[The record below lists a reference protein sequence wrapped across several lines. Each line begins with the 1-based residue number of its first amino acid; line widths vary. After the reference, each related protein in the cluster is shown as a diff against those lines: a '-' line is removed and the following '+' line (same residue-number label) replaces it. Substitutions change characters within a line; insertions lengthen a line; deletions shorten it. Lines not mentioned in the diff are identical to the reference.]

1 MRGLSV
7 APFALQLV
15 MRQRKQLSTLSLS
28 LALSLLLAVHLLFLL
43 LFVVHKMR
51 RLVANC
57 CDDSPG
63 VDDADDDDGVAAA
76 GRLRFAFNIQ
86 IVTLTS
92 EIYYCSPI
100 SFSRWAGLSC
110 GRGRGQEYPVTCLCH
125 S

>member
-15 MRQRKQLSTLSLS
+15 MRQRKQLSILS
-28 LALSLLLAVHLLFLL
+28 LSLLLALHLLFLL

-51 RLVANC
+51 RLVAN
-57 CDDSPG
+57 SPG

-110 GRGRGQEYPVTCLCH
+110 LWLRPRAGIPCH
-125 S
+125 LLMPLINHA

>member
-15 MRQRKQLSTLSLS
+15 MRQRKQLSILSLS

-57 CDDSPG
+57 YDDSPG
-63 VDDADDDDGVAAA
+63 VDDADDDGVAAA